1 MIPDNV
7 SGMDAE
13 LKRMEAEVLAVDAGA
28 PEVLEAGKQAEQQI
42 IGEQNEV
49 EELKAL
55 LQIVSGLFVPF
66 VPAMADIY
74 TPEECERLAAVAV
87 PVMQKHGWST
97 GGLLGQYAAE
107 LALLAVAAPMGLN
120 TYFAIKAAMTPK
132 EKTKANELPEV
143 ASLAD
148 VIPLPDASE
157 IGAMGLARG

>member
-13 LKRMEAEVLAVDAGA
+13 LKRMEAEVIAVDAGA
-28 PEVLEAGKQAEQQI
+28 PEMLEAGKQAEQQVI
-42 IGEQNEV
+42 NEV
-49 EELKAL
+49 NEVAELKAL

-74 TPEECERLAAVAV
+74 TAAECERLASVAV

-107 LALLAVAAPMGLN
+107 LALLAVAAPIGLK
-120 TYFAIKAAMTPK
+120 TYFAIQAAMEPK
-132 EKTKANELPEV
+132 EKPKEKAIPEV
-143 ASLAD
+143 PNVAD
-148 VIPLPDASE
+148 VIPLPDATE